1 MDQITALAIIALAAL
16 LQSSFQ
22 LSVSMVT
29 LLSGHSIGSKHSG
42 RRTSNLI
49 VSFWLGVVV
58 MTTLVVSFLALLAT
72 VTFRGFVPAAA
83 WGVVCGLMIGLGL
96 AVWAFYYRRKSG
108 TSLWIPRSKTT
119 LCQYQT
125 KAQALEP

>member
-58 MTTLVVSFLALLAT
+58 MTTLVVSFLALLLLHQIIYLHCN
-72 VTFRGFVPAAA
+72 VFQILYV
-83 WGVVCGLMIGLGL
+83 
-96 AVWAFYYRRKSG
+96 
-108 TSLWIPRSKTT
+108 
-119 LCQYQT
+119 
-125 KAQALEP
+125 